1 MLKICDDS
9 ICVPSEMIF
18 KQAILT
24 VVFPSKQKKGNIVPI
39 HKKSD
44 KQSIKNYR
52 AVFLLPICNEIFER
66 FVSISPLKTH
76 L

>member
-9 ICVPSEMIF
+9 LCVPSEMIF

-24 VVFPSKQKKGNIVPI
+24 AVFPSERKKGNIVPI
-39 HKKSD
+39 HKNSD

-52 AVFLLPICNEIFER
+52 AAFLLPICNEIFER
-66 FVSISPLKTH
+66 FVSISPLITH

>member
-18 KQAILT
+18 KQTMLT
-24 VVFPSKQKKGNIVPI
+24 TVLPSERKKGNIVPI
-39 HKKSD
+39 HKKTD

-66 FVSISPLKTH
+66 FVSISPLVTH

>member
-9 ICVPSEMIF
+9 LCESSEMIF

-24 VVFPSKQKKGNIVPI
+24 VVFPSERKKGNIVPI
-39 HKKSD
+39 HKNSD

-66 FVSISPLKTH
+66 FVSISPLITH